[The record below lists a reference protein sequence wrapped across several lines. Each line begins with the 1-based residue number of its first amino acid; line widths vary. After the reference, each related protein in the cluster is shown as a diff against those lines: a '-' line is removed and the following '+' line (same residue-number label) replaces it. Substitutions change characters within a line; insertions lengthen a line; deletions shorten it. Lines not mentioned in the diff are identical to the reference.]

1 MKTMSITAALVL
13 GLAACAASAKE
24 APPPAYAT
32 SAHWVVGGA
41 GGWDY
46 LAFDEAG
53 RRLFVTHGD
62 RVVVLDAADGRK
74 LGEVAPTLG
83 VHGVALAPALGKG
96 FASAGKAD
104 AVIVFD
110 LRTLAVTANVAVGHN
125 PDAIVFDA
133 PTARVFAFNGRS
145 HDASVIDANSGKL
158 LATIA
163 LGGKPEFAV
172 SDGKSRVYVN
182 IEDRGELAVI
192 DAAAAKVVATW
203 PLADCEEPS
212 GLALDAEHARLFSV
226 CGNERLAVTDARS
239 GKAVARVAIG
249 KGPDAVAFDA
259 QRRLVFSSNG
269 EDGTLTVV
277 RESSPDRYEVLQNL
291 PTQRS
296 ARTLAL
302 DPRSHRLFLAAAEF
316 MPQAAGADAHRRPPA
331 KPDSFGVI
339 VVAAPGTP

>member
-1 MKTMSITAALVL
+1 MKTISIAAAAVL
-13 GLAACAASAKE
+13 SLAACAASAKD
-24 APPPAYAT
+24 ASPAYAQ
-32 SAHWVVGGA
+32 SARWHVGGD

-46 LAFDEAG
+46 LAFDETG

-62 RVVVLDAADGRK
+62 RVVVLDAADGRR
-74 LGEVAPTLG
+74 LGEVAPTAG
-83 VHGVALAPALGKG
+83 VHGVAFAPALGKG

-110 LRTLAVTANVAVGHN
+110 LRTLAVTANIAVGHN
-125 PDAIVFDA
+125 PDALLFDA

-145 HDASVIDANSGKL
+145 HDASVIDANGGKV
-158 LATIA
+158 LATIP

-172 SDGKSRVYVN
+172 SDGKGRVYVN
-182 IEDRGELAVI
+182 LEDRAELAVI

-226 CGNERLAVTDARS
+226 CANERLAVTDARS

-259 QRRLVFSSNG
+259 ERHRVFSSNG
-269 EDGTLTVV
+269 EDGTMTVV
-277 RESSPDRYEVLQNL
+277 REVTPDRYEVVQNL
-291 PTQRS
+291 ATQRS

-302 DPRSHRLFLAAAEF
+302 DPRTHRVFLAAAEVLS
-316 MPQAAGADAHRRPPA
+316 QAADAAAHRRPPL
-331 KPDSFGVI
+331 KPDSFGVL
-339 VVAAPGTP
+339 VVAAPGAP